1 MKPHTHQ
8 LERGRFFVR
17 SDLHSIDFASSR
29 ACFVCR
35 TDVSLY
41 LESRLEQ
48 HSMMLS
54 VFCLLHSAA
63 IAVDSVVVVSA
74 AAFALPAAA
83 AAAAVAITVA
93 R

>member
-1 MKPHTHQ
+1 
-8 LERGRFFVR
+8 
-17 SDLHSIDFASSR
+17 
-29 ACFVCR
+29 
-35 TDVSLY
+35 
-41 LESRLEQ
+41 
-48 HSMMLS
+48 MMLS

-83 AAAAVAITVA
+83 AAVAITVA

>member
-1 MKPHTHQ
+1 
-8 LERGRFFVR
+8 
-17 SDLHSIDFASSR
+17 
-29 ACFVCR
+29 
-35 TDVSLY
+35 
-41 LESRLEQ
+41 
-48 HSMMLS
+48 MMLS

-83 AAAAVAITVA
+83 AVAITVA